1 MIRFCIRFLIALPI
15 ISAAASRLCRGSPGE
30 SCFGFAPWCYG
41 GPFRT
46 YKARHSRESIH
57 TGTAFRVIE
66 VVLKVS
72 LELVLGVIYI
82 ETSLLIDIRFMNM
95 YEFIRQIWL
104 LRQYLLAQ
112 GLGGSGCDC
121 HTKVVALGIALYVYV
136 FWLVLPCFFMSQL
149 N

>member
-1 MIRFCIRFLIALPI
+1 MAAPSGPTKLDTRENPFTQARRF
-15 ISAAASRLCRGSPGE
+15 GSLKL
-30 SCFGFAPWCYG
+30 F
-41 GPFRT
+41 
-46 YKARHSRESIH
+46 
-57 TGTAFRVIE
+57 
-66 VVLKVS
+66 LKVS

-82 ETSLLIDIRFMNM
+82 IETSLLIDLFMNM
-95 YEFIRQIWL
+95 YEFIKQIWL

>member
-1 MIRFCIRFLIALPI
+1 MISFRFLIALSI

-66 VVLKVS
+66 VVFESFFGVS
-72 LELVLGVIYI
+72 
-82 ETSLLIDIRFMNM
+82 F
-95 YEFIRQIWL
+95 
-104 LRQYLLAQ
+104 
-112 GLGGSGCDC
+112 GGDLHRNQS
-121 HTKVVALGIALYVYV
+121 
-136 FWLVLPCFFMSQL
+136 S